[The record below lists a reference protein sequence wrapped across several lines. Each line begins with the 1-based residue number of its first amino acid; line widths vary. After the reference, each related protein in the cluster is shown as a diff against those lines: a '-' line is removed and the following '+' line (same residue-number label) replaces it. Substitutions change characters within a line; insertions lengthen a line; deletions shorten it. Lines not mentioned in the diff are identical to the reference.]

1 MSNYIGN
8 VISRSELVQ
17 QAIVDVILEKRRR
30 YPKLA
35 HDSIWDLKHSA
46 SIVQIGR
53 MLAQKRKLNVELVE
67 VMCALHDVYVCKTG
81 KREEHA
87 HRGAPIAAA
96 LLKKT
101 WRFTA
106 REIALI
112 TKAIDYHS
120 DKHLVSRDPYVEL
133 VKDADLFDWS
143 LYEGSHNG
151 IVRKYKDPTPYFARI
166 KRIRKELNLPKDPQW
181 DRLVIL

>member
-8 VISRSELVQ
+8 TTSRSELVQ
-17 QAIVDVILEKRRR
+17 RMIVDVILKKRA
-30 YPKLA
+30 L
-35 HDSIWDLKHSA
+35 HSDLLDDSIWDLKHSA

-53 MLAQKRKLNVELVE
+53 MLAQQRKLNVELAE
-67 VMCALHDVYVCKTG
+67 VICALHDIYVCKTG

-87 HRGAPIAAA
+87 HHGA
-96 LLKKT
+96 LLAKQLLQKTKK
-101 WRFTA
+101 FTK

-112 TKAIDYHS
+112 TKAIYQHS
-120 DKHLVSRDPYVEL
+120 DKHIVSRDPYVEL

-151 IVRKYKDPTPYFARI
+151 IVRKYKDPKPYFARI

-181 DRLVIL
+181 DRLALL